1 VLAQSV
7 KEFAMSRNGLYGLVI
22 VLVIVLIGLGFYIY
36 QQQTRPGIEM
46 RVDGNGVSIQGNP

>member
-1 VLAQSV
+1 
-7 KEFAMSRNGLYGLVI
+7 MSRNGLYGLVI
-22 VLVIVLIGLGFYIY
+22 VLVVVLIGLGFYIY